1 MPPAIPSPDRSG
13 AVRRVR
19 RVVIVSPAPVQS
31 LDIAGPAEVFS
42 QAGRVLGLSQGG
54 TGQGAT
60 GSANSFPPLYDVE
73 VVVVPMQAPGGSSL
87 GRTLFAPGRSLA
99 ELVAD
104 RRPIDTLIVGG
115 GEGARG
121 RNHEPELREAVRRL
135 TRRSRRVASVCTGAF
150 VLAAAG
156 LLDGRRAVTHWRWC
170 ERLAREYPRIRVE
183 PEPIYTRDGDLWTSA
198 GITAGMDLALA
209 LVEEDHGHALALAIA
224 RELVMFLR
232 RPGGQ
237 SQFSVALTSQ
247 AAPSAGMRDL
257 VAWIADNL
265 HRSLDVETLAARAG
279 MSPRHFARVFLRE
292 VGVPPGRMIDR
303 MRVEAARR
311 RLEQTPQGLVSEG
324 LAAVAAKCGFGGEEA
339 MRRAFVRYLNIPPGA
354 YRDRFRSAPHSSL
367 S

>member
-1 MPPAIPSPDRSG
+1 
-13 AVRRVR
+13 VL
-19 RVVIVSPAPVQS
+19 IVSPAPVQS

-42 QAGRVLGLSQGG
+42 QAGRVLGWSRGVPGQGG
-54 TGQGAT
+54 GDD
-60 GSANSFPPLYDVE
+60 ANSVPPLYDVE
-73 VVVVPMQAPGGSSL
+73 VVVVPMLAPPQAGSTL

-99 ELVAD
+99 ELVAE

-115 GEGARG
+115 GEGARS

-135 TRRSRRVASVCTGAF
+135 ARRSRRVASVCTGAF

-170 ERLAREYPRIRVE
+170 ERLASEYPRIRVE
-183 PEPIYTRDGDLWTSA
+183 AEPIYTRDGDLWTSA

-257 VAWIADNL
+257 VAWVADNL
-265 HRSLDVETLAARAG
+265 HRPLDVETLAARAG

-292 VGVPPGRMIDR
+292 VGVPLGLLVQ
-303 MRVEAARR
+303 VESVN
-311 RLEQTPQGLVSEG
+311 TV
-324 LAAVAAKCGFGGEEA
+324 
-339 MRRAFVRYLNIPPGA
+339 
-354 YRDRFRSAPHSSL
+354 H
-367 S
+367 